1 MIARE
6 FNEALR
12 REPFRPFRIRFG
24 SGKIIEVENP
34 GLVAVSS
41 TGEIALAFRARGNGW
56 DVIDVPLVEALEF
69 PEERERKKRNG
80 RKH

>member
-1 MIARE
+1 MTAEELR
-6 FNEALR
+6 EALHND
-12 REPFRPFRIRFG
+12 PFRPVRLRFG
-24 SGKIIEVENP
+24 SGKVLDIINP

-41 TGEIALAFRARGNGW
+41 TGRTALAYRPKGDGW
-56 DVIDVPLVEALEF
+56 EVIDVPLVEALEF